1 MVLEG
6 DNFDRFIYPIEIKDL
21 LNGQGI
27 PTGFLENSIREYNLT
42 HNVLVDVNGA
52 SRPLL
57 LYGSVDDD
65 SNVYS
70 DVVDGKCYLFDHV
83 HNTIESELDYSEPL
97 CQENM
102 QALYRSL
109 IEEGKKYVETR
120 FTCRSNV
127 LWVV

>member
-1 MVLEG
+1 M
-6 DNFDRFIYPIEIKDL
+6 
-21 LNGQGI
+21 
-27 PTGFLENSIREYNLT
+27 T
-42 HNVLVDVNGA
+42 HNVLVDVGGA

-70 DVVDGKCYLFDHV
+70 DVVEGKCYLFDHV
-83 HNTIESELDYSEPL
+83 QNMVESELDYSEPL

-102 QALYRSL
+102 QKLYRSL

-120 FTCRSNV
+120 FTRRSNILWAV
-127 LWVV
+127 LLVVDR

>member
-6 DNFDRFIYPIEIKDL
+6 GNFDRFIYPIEIKDL

-27 PTGFLENSIREYNLT
+27 PTGILENSIREYNLT

-65 SNVYS
+65 SNVY
-70 DVVDGKCYLFDHV
+70 
-83 HNTIESELDYSEPL
+83 
-97 CQENM
+97 
-102 QALYRSL
+102 
-109 IEEGKKYVETR
+109 
-120 FTCRSNV
+120 
-127 LWVV
+127 